1 MRRSALF
8 KILSSTNS
16 REIFESLE
24 VLNDATFFSSFSLPG
39 KGHLAAAGFWG
50 GSPGSVCGC
59 CPPSQHPHEE
69 WVTTMNVKDLLQG
82 RCRAGTVWAASE
94 RGQNNFLCYFLSFQ
108 SSPRAYALKKPLYH
122 STRECCHPGRCQHS
136 SGLLQAEGI
145 IKLLFIKLLFMG
157 QEPGAA
163 QWSYQQELDQYS
175 RKTWKIIFSDYKV
188 FRNNWNLQGKG
199 IFSYLEVICWRK
211 DPVQYS
217 VCRFSPV
224 SFRMNTAHPRF
235 QSLWPKEQLST
246 FVFWDISGINGLGL
260 GVEATFLHCS
270 CTAGLECTGKPL
282 HLLGFFLVMNTFP
295 KYLMWWQKL
304 RIIPKSLFNTFN

>member
-1 MRRSALF
+1 MQHFFPLFLYLGRATWLQQGFEVGLQEVSVGAAL
-8 KILSSTNS
+8 
-16 REIFESLE
+16 
-24 VLNDATFFSSFSLPG
+24 
-39 KGHLAAAGFWG
+39 
-50 GSPGSVCGC
+50 
-59 CPPSQHPHEE
+59 PPSTHTRTGWPQ
-69 WVTTMNVKDLLQG
+69 WVKDLLQG
-82 RCRAGTVWAASE
+82 RCRAGTVWATSE

-211 DPVQYS
+211 DPV
-217 VCRFSPV
+217 
-224 SFRMNTAHPRF
+224 
-235 QSLWPKEQLST
+235 
-246 FVFWDISGINGLGL
+246 
-260 GVEATFLHCS
+260 
-270 CTAGLECTGKPL
+270 
-282 HLLGFFLVMNTFP
+282 
-295 KYLMWWQKL
+295 
-304 RIIPKSLFNTFN
+304 